1 MPDDA
6 RPPADVPTQ
15 PPPASDRPPIDP
27 RPPGSA
33 DQPTEPRP
41 PASEDPPTQPR
52 PPVYDAPPTVPP
64 WPPAPPAPEPSGP
77 QPSAPQR
84 RSRLRQFVVGAVVGG
99 LCGAVVASGAFVAF
113 DNNDSSSTA
122 PKPAKGTTEIARE
135 SSSIGRNGDVAGIIA
150 KVEPAVFAVT
160 VDSGGRQSA
169 GTGFAISPDGFAVT
183 NAHVVE
189 NAQQV
194 KTEFNDGRTLDARVV
209 GRDPSA
215 DVAVLKLSGT
225 GLPVACLADSNKVQ
239 VGDDVVAIGNA
250 LALEGGLSVTRG
262 IISGPPR
269 PGGEIGT
276 AIESVLQTDAAI
288 NPGNSGGPL
297 VDANGCVI
305 GINTAIASGSPT
317 QPAQNV
323 GFAIPMS
330 LAKTVVDD
338 IEAGRKPA
346 FLGVGTSDLTPQL
359 KSQLGVNVDNG
370 AVIDSITSG
379 SPADDAGIRRGDV
392 IVQIGDEQIKSGGAV
407 ATAVRKHHPG
417 DKVSIVIVRGSDR
430 KTVQATLTERSDVQ

>member
-1 MPDDA
+1 MPQDAVPPGDD
-6 RPPADVPTQ
+6 PTQ
-15 PPPASDRPPIDP
+15 PRPPPHDDP
-27 RPPGSA
+27 
-33 DQPTEPRP
+33 PTEPRP
-41 PASEDPPTQPR
+41 PAHDDPPTEPQPSAYDEPRTEPR
-52 PPVYDAPPTVPP
+52 PPAVEEPPPVPP
-64 WPPAPPAPEPSGP
+64 WPPAP
-77 QPSAPQR
+77 SAPPPPDPAR
-84 RSRLRQFVVGAVVGG
+84 RSRLRQFLVGALVGG
-99 LCGAVVASGAFVAF
+99 LGGALVASGAFVAF
-113 DNNDSSSTA
+113 GRDDSTSTPERPAKRTQQVSRDSST
-122 PKPAKGTTEIARE
+122 
-135 SSSIGRNGDVAGIIA
+135 IGRNGDIAGIIA

-160 VDSGGRQSA
+160 VDQGGRQSA
-169 GTGFAISPDGFAVT
+169 GTGFVISPDGFAIT

-189 NAQQV
+189 GAPQV
-194 KTEFNDGRTLDARVV
+194 KTEFNDGRSVDARVV

-215 DVAVLKLSGT
+215 DVAVLKLSAN

-269 PGGEIGT
+269 PGAEIGT

-305 GINTAIASGSPT
+305 GINTAVASGSAT

-323 GFAIPMS
+323 GFAIPIS

-346 FLGVGTSDLTPQL
+346 FLGVGTTDLTPQL
-359 KSQLGVNVDNG
+359 KSQLGVNVDAG
-370 AVIDSITSG
+370 AVVDSITNG

-392 IVQIGDEQIKSGGAV
+392 IVQIGEDQVKNAGAV
-407 ATAVRKHHPG
+407 ATWVRKHHPG
-417 DKVSIVIVRGSDR
+417 DKVPVVFVRGSDR
-430 KTVQATLTERSDVQ
+430 KTVDVTLTQRSDVG

>member
-1 MPDDA
+1 MPEDAVPPGDDPTQP
-6 RPPADVPTQ
+6 RPPAQ
-15 PPPASDRPPIDP
+15 EDP
-27 RPPGSA
+27 
-33 DQPTEPRP
+33 PTEPRP
-41 PASEDPPTQPR
+41 PAYDEPRTGPRAPAYDEPPP
-52 PPVYDAPPTVPP
+52 APP
-64 WPPAPPAPEPSGP
+64 WPPAPPGPPPSDPG
-77 QPSAPQR
+77 R
-84 RSRLRQFVVGAVVGG
+84 RSLGQLLVGALVGG
-99 LCGAVVASGAFVAF
+99 LVGALVASGAWFAF
-113 DNNDSSSTA
+113 GRDDTSTTTV
-122 PKPAKGTTEIARE
+122 KPAQKTNEVARE
-135 SSSIGRNGDVAGIIA
+135 SSTIGRNGDIAGIIA

-160 VDSGGRQSA
+160 VDQGGRQSA
-169 GTGFAISPDGFAVT
+169 GTGFVISADGFAVT

-194 KTEFNDGRTLDARVV
+194 KTQFNDGRSVDARVV

-215 DVAVLKLSGT
+215 DVAVLKLNGT

-269 PGGEIGT
+269 PGAEIGT

-305 GINTAIASGSPT
+305 GINTAVASGSAT

-323 GFAIPMS
+323 GFAIPIS

-346 FLGVGTSDLTPQL
+346 FLGVGTTDLTPEL
-359 KSQLGVNVDNG
+359 KSQVDVNVDAG
-370 AVIDSITSG
+370 AVVDSISSG
-379 SPADDAGIRRGDV
+379 SPADDAGIQRGDV
-392 IVQIGDEQIKSGGAV
+392 IVQIGDEQVKNGGGV

-417 DKVSIVIVRGSDR
+417 DKVSVVFVRGSDR
-430 KTVQATLTERSDVQ
+430 KTVEVTLTERSDVG

>member
-1 MPDDA
+1 MPEDA
-6 RPPADVPTQ
+6 VPTTDVPTQ
-15 PPPASDRPPIDP
+15 PRPPASDEP
-27 RPPGSA
+27 
-33 DQPTEPRP
+33 PTEPRP
-41 PASEDPPTQPR
+41 PASDQPPP
-52 PPVYDAPPTVPP
+52 VPP
-64 WPPAPPAPEPSGP
+64 WPPAPPGP
-77 QPSAPQR
+77 PPTDPRR
-84 RSRLRQFVVGAVVGG
+84 RSRLRQFVVGALLGG
-99 LCGAVVASGAFVAF
+99 LCGAVVASGAFLAF
-113 DNNDSSSTA
+113 GGDDTSSTSARPAKKTNEVVRDSST
-122 PKPAKGTTEIARE
+122 
-135 SSSIGRNGDVAGIIA
+135 IGRNGDIAGIIA

-160 VDSGGRQSA
+160 VDQGGRQSA
-169 GTGFAISPDGFAVT
+169 GTGFVISADGFAVT

-189 NAQQV
+189 SAQQV
-194 KTEFNDGRTLDARVV
+194 KTAFNDGRSVDARVV

-215 DVAVLKLSGT
+215 DVAVLKLNGT

-269 PGGEIGT
+269 PGAEIGT

-323 GFAIPMS
+323 GFAIPIS

-346 FLGVGTSDLTPQL
+346 FLGVGTTDLTPEL
-359 KSQLGVNVDNG
+359 KSQLNVNVDAG
-370 AVIDSITSG
+370 AVVDSITNG

-392 IVQIGDEQIKSGGAV
+392 IVQIGDEQVKNGGGV
-407 ATAVRKHHPG
+407 ATAVRKHQPG
-417 DKVSIVIVRGSDR
+417 DKVSVVFVRGSDR
-430 KTVQATLTERSDVQ
+430 KTVEVTLVQRSDVG

>member
-1 MPDDA
+1 MPEDAVPSGDDPTQS
-6 RPPADVPTQ
+6 RPPAHED
-15 PPPASDRPPIDP
+15 
-27 RPPGSA
+27 G
-33 DQPTEPRP
+33 PTEPRP
-41 PASEDPPTQPR
+41 AAHDEPRTDPR
-52 PPVYDAPPTVPP
+52 PPADEPPPVPP
-64 WPPAPPAPEPSGP
+64 WPPAAPGPPTPDPGRP
-77 QPSAPQR
+77 
-84 RSRLRQFVVGAVVGG
+84 SRLRQFVGGALIGG
-99 LCGAVVASGAFVAF
+99 ICGALVASGAWLAFGRDDTSTTTVKPAQKTNQVAR
-113 DNNDSSSTA
+113 DSST
-122 PKPAKGTTEIARE
+122 
-135 SSSIGRNGDVAGIIA
+135 IGRNGDIAGIIA

-160 VDSGGRQSA
+160 VDAGGRQSA
-169 GTGFAISPDGFAVT
+169 GTGFVISPDGFAIT

-189 NAQQV
+189 SAQQV
-194 KTEFNDGRTLDARVV
+194 KTEFNDGRSADARVV

-215 DVAVLKLSGT
+215 DVAVLKLNGT
-225 GLPVACLADSNKVQ
+225 GLPAACLADSNKVQ

-269 PGGEIGT
+269 PGAEIGT

-305 GINTAIASGSPT
+305 GINTAVASGSST

-323 GFAIPMS
+323 GFAIPIS

-346 FLGVGTSDLTPQL
+346 FLGVGTTDLTPEL
-359 KSQLGVNVDNG
+359 KSQLDVNADTG
-370 AVIDSITSG
+370 AVVDSITNG
-379 SPADDAGIRRGDV
+379 SPADDAGIQRGDV
-392 IVQIGDEQIKSGGAV
+392 IVQIGDDQVKNGGGV

-417 DKVSIVIVRGSDR
+417 DKVSVVFVRGSDR
-430 KTVQATLTERSDVQ
+430 KTVEVTLAERSDVG

>member
-1 MPDDA
+1 MPEDAVPPDDVPTHP
-6 RPPADVPTQ
+6 RPPALDEPPTQ
-15 PPPASDRPPIDP
+15 PRPPAQDDP
-27 RPPGSA
+27 
-33 DQPTEPRP
+33 PTEPRP
-41 PASEDPPTQPR
+41 PAYHEPPP
-52 PPVYDAPPTVPP
+52 APP
-64 WPPAPPAPEPSGP
+64 WPPAPPGRPPSDPG
-77 QPSAPQR
+77 R
-84 RSRLRQFVVGAVVGG
+84 RSRLGQFLVGALVGG
-99 LCGAVVASGAFVAF
+99 LVGALVASGAFVAF
-113 DNNDSSSTA
+113 GRDDSTSTRTGPVKRTQEVARDSSTIS
-122 PKPAKGTTEIARE
+122 
-135 SSSIGRNGDVAGIIA
+135 RNGDIAGIIS

-160 VDSGGRQSA
+160 VDQGGRQSA
-169 GTGFAISPDGFAVT
+169 GTGFVISPDGFAIT

-189 NAQQV
+189 SAQQV
-194 KTEFNDGRTLDARVV
+194 KTEFNDGRSVDARVV

-215 DVAVLKLSGT
+215 DVAVLKLNGT

-269 PGGEIGT
+269 PGAEIGT

-323 GFAIPMS
+323 GFAIPIS

-346 FLGVGTSDLTPQL
+346 FLGVGTTDLTPQL
-359 KSQLGVNVDNG
+359 KSQLNVNVDAG
-370 AVIDSITSG
+370 AVVDSITNG

-392 IVQIGDEQIKSGGAV
+392 IVQIGDEQVKNGGGV
-407 ATAVRKHHPG
+407 ATAVRKRQPG
-417 DKVSIVIVRGSDR
+417 DKVSVVFVRGSDR
-430 KTVQATLTERSDVQ
+430 NTVEVTLAERTDVG

>member
-6 RPPADVPTQ
+6 VPPTDVPTQ
-15 PPPASDRPPIDP
+15 PRPPAADGPPIDP
-27 RPPGSA
+27 RPPGYDA
-33 DQPTEPRP
+33 PPTEPRP
-41 PASEDPPTQPR
+41 PE
-52 PPVYDAPPTVPP
+52 YDAPPTAPP
-64 WPPAPPAPEPSGP
+64 WPPAPAVPPPSGP
-77 QPSAPQR
+77 LPSGPRR

-99 LCGAVVASGAFVAF
+99 LCGAVVASGAFIAF
-113 DNNDSSSTA
+113 DGNDSTSTA

-169 GTGFAISPDGFAVT
+169 GTGFVISADGFAVT

-215 DVAVLKLSGT
+215 DVAVLKLSNT
-225 GLPVACLADSNKVQ
+225 GLPVACLSDSNKVQ

-269 PGGEIGT
+269 SGTEIGT
-276 AIESVLQTDAAI
+276 ALESVLQTDAAI

-346 FLGVGTSDLTPQL
+346 FLGVGTADLTPQL
-359 KSQLGVNVDNG
+359 KDQLGVNVDKG
-370 AVIDSITSG
+370 AVVDSITNG

-417 DKVSIVIVRGSDR
+417 DKVSVVIVRGSDR
-430 KTVQATLTERSDVQ
+430 RTVEATLVERSDVQ